1 MKLSIIA
8 AIGQNNELGINN
20 QLIWHL
26 KKDMKFFKETTINHK
41 IVMGRKTFES
51 LPKLLV
57 NREHIILTKQNI
69 NLPNVKIFH
78 DISSFL
84 KAYESL
90 DEEIF
95 NIGGQSIYKELL
107 EYADKLYLT
116 EIEATS
122 KADAYFPTF
131 DKNDFEKEILSE
143 NEEDGIKYKHVLYKR
158 RIGR

>member
-84 KAYESL
+84 KTYENL

-122 KADAYFPTF
+122 KADAYFPIF

>member
-26 KKDMKFFKETTINHK
+26 KKDMKFFKETTINNK

-84 KAYESL
+84 KAYENL

-122 KADAYFPTF
+122 KADAYFPIF

>member
-84 KAYESL
+84 KTYENL
-90 DEEIF
+90 DEEVF

-122 KADAYFPTF
+122 KADAYFPIF